1 MIRFFI
7 GLMIFSQAAFAQDT
21 FPSRPVRILVG
32 FPAGGPSDIP
42 ARFIADRL
50 RAPLGQPV
58 IVENKTGAA
67 GMIALR
73 EVLAAPADGH
83 TLLLCSYIDAVN
95 TLLYT
100 KAAYRIEDLAP
111 VSLVQRAYYAFA
123 IPADL
128 PVATL
133 PEFIRH
139 ARAKPGRPNYGTTGA
154 GSVTGVLTPQLP
166 KMAGLSLTGVN
177 FKGTGPA
184 FQELVAGRIHLVAGP
199 LFGAIPLYQGKKVKL
214 IGVTSGER
222 LAIAPEVPTL
232 TEQGTPLVSSG
243 WWGVC
248 ARGGVQRNI
257 LETLSRHRAAAVNSE
272 EFRGAMGKSGVTAAA
287 SCVEEFGRLISDT
300 AKEARDLYRE
310 LGIGPVE

>member
-1 MIRFFI
+1 MLRALILF
-7 GLMIFSQAAFAQDT
+7 LVLVPVVQAQDA

-42 ARFIADRL
+42 ARFIADRI
-50 RAPLGQPV
+50 RVPLGQPV

-73 EVLAAPADGH
+73 DVLAAPADGH

-100 KAAYRIEDLAP
+100 KAAYKVEDLAP

-128 PVATL
+128 PASTL

-139 ARAKPGRPNYGTTGA
+139 ARARPGELNYGTTGP
-154 GSVTGVLTPQLP
+154 GSVTDVLPRQLA
-166 KMAGLSLTGVN
+166 KMTGLSLTGIT

-184 FQELVAGRIHLVAGP
+184 FQDLMAGRIHLVAGP

-214 IGVTSGER
+214 IGVTSAER

-232 TEQGTPLVSSG
+232 SEQGTPLVSSG

-248 ARGGVQRNI
+248 ARAGVPRTI
-257 LETLSRHRAAAVNSE
+257 LDTLNRHVAAAVNSE
-272 EFRGAMGKSGVTAAA
+272 EFRSAMGKTGVIAVASGVD
-287 SCVEEFGRLISDT
+287 EFGRILADT

-310 LGIGPVE
+310 LGIGPVD